1 MKRRIVE
8 IASLQVKDILTRS
21 FFELQTRHIIVLEA
35 LQGDLTF
42 VESSRWW
49 AIRGNLSF
57 TFFAFVLGHNLLCQ
71 LQCALSMSSRSTE
84 EIYASKYA
92 S

>member
-8 IASLQVKDILTRS
+8 IVEITSLQVKDILTRS
-21 FFELQTRHIIVLEA
+21 FFELQTRHTIVLEA

-49 AIRGNLSF
+49 GHPRK
-57 TFFAFVLGHNLLCQ
+57 FVLYVSCICTG
-71 LQCALSMSSRSTE
+71 T
-84 EIYASKYA
+84 
-92 S
+92 

>member
-8 IASLQVKDILTRS
+8 ITSLQVKDILTRS

-42 VESSRWW
+42 VESSRLW

-57 TFFAFVLGHNLLCQ
+57 TFLAFVLGHNLLCQ
-71 LQCALSMSSRSTE
+71 LQCALSMSS
-84 EIYASKYA
+84 
-92 S
+92 